1 MLCVCVS
8 VCEGV
13 FMDSD
18 FASHKQN
25 QRDSMDFKAFVGEQ
39 DRCKGEF
46 ESRFTKSVGSVLK
59 FRFIYLFPF
68 A

>member
-1 MLCVCVS
+1 MAL
-8 VCEGV
+8 

-25 QRDSMDFKAFVGEQ
+25 QRESMDFKAFVGEQ

-46 ESRFTKSVGSVLK
+46 ETRPTKYFRSVL
-59 FRFIYLFPF
+59 
-68 A
+68 